1 MLLAQPMETGLRR
14 PLKSV
19 SLNINNTLYN
29 GLRPAAL
36 MGSFHGIH
44 HLALRFGENVD
55 RRSYE
60 KVLGAVGASLGAPG
74 KDIDANDDDPFLD
87 AKSKKVTPKEEWQGL
102 RSLEVSFCVQSALA
116 RVGRDEVS
124 DSTLFV
130 SLSLLL
136 NGGPVFFF
144 LSIGSSQELAWLAC
158 ALQIPHFITTPPI
171 STFFFVFAFTF
182 RT

>member
-1 MLLAQPMETGLRR
+1 METGVRR

-60 KVLGAVGASLGAPG
+60 KVLGAVGAALGAPW
-74 KDIDANDDDPFLD
+74 KDADANDDDPFLD
-87 AKSKKVTPKEEWQGL
+87 VMAQKVTAREEWQGL
-102 RSLEVSFCVQSALA
+102 RSLEVSFRVDSAVA

-124 DSTLFV
+124 DSTPFLCRVWF
-130 SLSLLL
+130 L
-136 NGGPVFFF
+136 N
-144 LSIGSSQELAWLAC
+144 
-158 ALQIPHFITTPPI
+158 
-171 STFFFVFAFTF
+171 
-182 RT
+182 